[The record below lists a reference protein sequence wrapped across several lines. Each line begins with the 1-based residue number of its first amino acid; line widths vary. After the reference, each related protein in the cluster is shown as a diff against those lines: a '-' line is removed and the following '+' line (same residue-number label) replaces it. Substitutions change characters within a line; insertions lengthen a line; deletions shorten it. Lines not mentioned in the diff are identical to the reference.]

1 MASMQA
7 LLEKDKERF
16 LQNMKA
22 AKSPGESVRALE
34 EQLSRILTEY
44 NEDEESIEVKT
55 NAKMLVE
62 TLISSAGLLDCD
74 GESIIWSKSQYRK
87 GVFKPKR
94 SVWFVLFIILGLLLL
109 VASFGFLIYFTD
121 TLPPSNN
128 MLIGLGLALLGALF
142 MLFAGLFSA
151 KKNKENREDLYA
163 ETIPDPSKTYHILLN
178 SVLTMDRILTQIKN
192 KEVLDQKKALLE
204 EKEEFNKDD
213 LNLLTH
219 LLESAYAEPD
229 NEYAKEVISEISY
242 YLHRKKIEIVDY
254 NGENK
259 EYFDRMPSQNSSTI
273 RPALIMADTV
283 LVKGLAAGE

>member
-87 GVFKPKR
+87 GISKPKR

-142 MLFAGLFSA
+142 MLFAGISSA

-204 EKEEFNKDD
+204 EKEEFNKED
-213 LNLLTH
+213 LSLLTG

>member
-1 MASMQA
+1 MATMQA

-87 GVFKPKR
+87 GVSKPKR
-94 SVWFVLFIILGLLLL
+94 SVWFVIFIVLGLLLL

-142 MLFAGLFSA
+142 MLFAGISSA

-204 EKEEFNKDD
+204 EKEEFNKED
-213 LNLLTH
+213 LNLLTG

-259 EYFDRMPSQNSSTI
+259 EFFDRMPSQNSSTI

>member
-87 GVFKPKR
+87 GISKPKR

-142 MLFAGLFSA
+142 MLFAGISSA

-204 EKEEFNKDD
+204 EKEEFNKED
-213 LNLLTH
+213 LSLLTG

-259 EYFDRMPSQNSSTI
+259 EFFDRMPSQNSSTI